1 MLGNYTVL
9 DQLTEEEIIKLLK
22 EMNVPS
28 PYYYLDKNGD
38 LIDWEGK

>member
-1 MLGNYTVL
+1 MLENYTVF

-28 PYYYLDKNGD
+28 PYYYLTENGD
-38 LIDWEGK
+38 FIEIDC